1 MKSSAGFEGLK
12 PVLWGMLS
20 LDMLMLVNGAMLVL
34 LQQTEQT
41 VQNFA
46 PFFLIPAAAVQHP
59 IKEISNFRREI
70 LKWKFMQGLK
80 VWSLFY
86 NACDRFWS

>member
-1 MKSSAGFEGLK
+1 MKSRAGFEGLK
-12 PVLWGMLS
+12 PVLRGMLS

-34 LQQTEQT
+34 LQQTKQT

-59 IKEISNFRREI
+59 IKEISTFRREI
-70 LKWKFMQGLK
+70 LKRKFTQGLM
-80 VWSLFY
+80 V
-86 NACDRFWS
+86 